1 LVRPAEAV
9 LMVEDR
15 GCDGARLLFAKAQE
29 RDAWAAEGRV
39 LEFITKWNPR
49 KQDKSA
55 WVAQAEAVGVF

>member
-1 LVRPAEAV
+1 
-9 LMVEDR
+9 MVEDR